1 MKFIDLSGER
11 FGRLIVKS
19 LYGRDANYNKRWACI
34 CDCGGESI
42 VLGDKLKNGDTK
54 SCGCLQTE
62 FRNALMATADIERRQ
77 YTKQSYQAMMGRCT
91 NPSWPS
97 YMRYGAKGIT
107 VCDRWKVGENEKTG
121 WICFYE
127 DMGPKPTGCSIDR
140 IDNDKGYFP
149 ENCRWATRK
158 EQTANRRSRTPR
170 LHI

>member
-1 MKFIDLSGER
+1 
-11 FGRLIVKS
+11 
-19 LYGRDANYNKRWACI
+19 
-34 CDCGGESI
+34 
-42 VLGDKLKNGDTK
+42 
-54 SCGCLQTE
+54 
-62 FRNALMATADIERRQ
+62 
-77 YTKQSYQAMMGRCT
+77 
-91 NPSWPS
+91 
-97 YMRYGAKGIT
+97 MRYGAKGVT

-158 EQTANRRSRTPR
+158 EQTANRRPRTPR